1 MKRYREQ
8 QMIVKKLRLQRG
20 WSQEQLAEL
29 AGVTPRT
36 IQRIERGQNP
46 SLETARALASVFEVD
61 QSTFTDGDLTMESS
75 TTTGVPSVTL
85 EERMAMDYVKNLK
98 EFYNHLLIYA
108 VMSIVYLG
116 FFDLPRIFVFFWLG
130 WTVGV
135 VIHGLKAYE
144 VIGLMNPQWEKRMIE
159 KRLGRKL

>member
-1 MKRYREQ
+1 
-8 QMIVKKLRLQRG
+8 MIVKKLRLQRG
-20 WSQEQLAEL
+20 WSQEQLAEM

-36 IQRIERGQNP
+36 IQRIERGQKP

-61 QSTFTDGDLTMESS
+61 QSTFSEEPIMDSS
-75 TTTGVPSVTL
+75 TDKTPSVTL
-85 EERMAMDYVKNLK
+85 DERLAMDYVKNLK

-108 VMSIVYLG
+108 VMTVVYLG
-116 FFDLPRIFVFFWLG
+116 FFDLPRIFLFFWLG

-135 VIHGLKAYE
+135 VVHGLRAYE
-144 VIGLMNPQWEKRMIE
+144 VIGFMNPQWEKRMIE

>member
-1 MKRYREQ
+1 
-8 QMIVKKLRLQRG
+8 MIVKKLRLQRG
-20 WSQEQLAEL
+20 WSQEQLAEM

-61 QSTFTDGDLTMESS
+61 QSTFTSEEPIMDS
-75 TTTGVPSVTL
+75 TDKTPSVTL
-85 EERMAMDYVKNLK
+85 DERMAMEYVKNLK

-108 VMSIVYLG
+108 VMTIVYLG
-116 FFDLPRIFVFFWLG
+116 FFDLPRIFLFFWLG

-135 VIHGLKAYE
+135 VVHGLRAYE
-144 VIGLMNPQWEKRMIE
+144 VIGFMNPQWEKRMIE